1 MPLLNLNLC
10 LPMMNEQQIKNL
22 ERSSCYNL
30 RVNDDMKEK
39 VIQEYLNDLEKVVKR
54 EIKKSELA
62 VIVLKVN

>member
-1 MPLLNLNLC
+1 MRYQ
-10 LPMMNEQQIKNL
+10 MNEQQIKNL
-22 ERSSCYNL
+22 ERSSCYTL

-62 VIVLKVN
+62 VIVMKVS

>member
-1 MPLLNLNLC
+1 MRYQ
-10 LPMMNEQQIKNL
+10 MNEQQIKNL
-22 ERSSCYNL
+22 ERNSCYTL

-62 VIVLKVN
+62 VIVMKVN

>member
-1 MPLLNLNLC
+1 
-10 LPMMNEQQIKNL
+10 MMNDQQIKNL
-22 ERSSCYNL
+22 ERSSCYTL

-62 VIVLKVN
+62 VIVVKVS

>member
-1 MPLLNLNLC
+1 
-10 LPMMNEQQIKNL
+10 MMNEQQIKSL
-22 ERSSCYNL
+22 ERSSCYTL

-62 VIVLKVN
+62 VIVIKMN

>member
-1 MPLLNLNLC
+1 MSYQ
-10 LPMMNEQQIKNL
+10 MNEQQIKNL
-22 ERSSCYNL
+22 ERNSCYTL

-62 VIVLKVN
+62 VIVMKMN